1 MAWELCSIASS
12 SRTLLLKFLSCCD
25 SLQCHDYQDTAK
37 DLIVNEGETWL
48 AKFNESLVGQP
59 YILNRI
65 LNVQKVDSLK
75 CPALRIRGG
84 SA

>member
-1 MAWELCSIASS
+1 M
-12 SRTLLLKFLSCCD
+12 
-25 SLQCHDYQDTAK
+25 
-37 DLIVNEGETWL
+37 NEGETWL